1 MARSLQIALGI
12 AMAAMIAAGAAEG
25 ADLQEIKNRGRM
37 IAATS
42 GNLPPNTF
50 VDANNQLTGYD
61 IEVGRLVE
69 KALGVPIQFERLDWK
84 GILPG
89 LQTGR
94 FDAVFSNVNITAE
107 RKEIFDY
114 SIPYSRA
121 AVVAVVRSGA
131 AGIASYKDLKD
142 KNVGAISGGMDGEI
156 PAREIDKKHG
166 PFKSF
171 KGYPGYAEM
180 FTDMRAGRLDV
191 IVCPDLAA
199 ADYLVKNPGA
209 ATIAGEPYAVRYVGV
224 PMQKGSV
231 QLKSLIDATIRK
243 TRGDGTLDQLAKRF
257 FGLDGFTKQLV
268 DHVP

>member
-1 MARSLQIALGI
+1 MRRHMRIALGLAVV
-12 AMAAMIAAGAAEG
+12 AMVAGTAEG
-25 ADLQEIKNRGRM
+25 ADLPEIKSRGRM
-37 IAATS
+37 VAATS

-50 VDANNQLTGYD
+50 VDATNQLTGYD

-121 AVVAVVRSGA
+121 AVVAVVRG
-131 AGIASYKDLKD
+131 GVTGVHSYKDLGG

-156 PAREIDKKHG
+156 PAKEIDKKHG
-166 PFKSF
+166 PFKSL

-191 IVCPDLAA
+191 IICPDLAA
-199 ADYLVKNPGA
+199 GDYLVKNPGA
-209 ATIAGEPYAVRYVGV
+209 VTIAGEPYTVRYVGV

-231 QLKSLIDATIRK
+231 QLKALIDATIRK
-243 TRGDGTLDQLAKRF
+243 ARGDGSLDQLAKRF